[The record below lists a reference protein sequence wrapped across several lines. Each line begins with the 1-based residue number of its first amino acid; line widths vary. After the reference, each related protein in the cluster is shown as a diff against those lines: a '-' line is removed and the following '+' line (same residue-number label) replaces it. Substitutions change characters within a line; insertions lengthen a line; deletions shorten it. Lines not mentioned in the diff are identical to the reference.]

1 MRYRLPVFESMVS
14 KVLSFSYWAEL
25 LGGEHS
31 RRRAR
36 GLALGSFE
44 DHTSCRAMRMDSAE
58 KAVNS
63 HIYPPNNLCGLLHDK
78 QRDAILL
85 FIEASSH

>member
-1 MRYRLPVFESMVS
+1 
-14 KVLSFSYWAEL
+14 
-25 LGGEHS
+25 
-31 RRRAR
+31 
-36 GLALGSFE
+36 
-44 DHTSCRAMRMDSAE
+44 MRMDSAE

-63 HIYPPNNLCGLLHDK
+63 RIYPPTNLCGLLHDK